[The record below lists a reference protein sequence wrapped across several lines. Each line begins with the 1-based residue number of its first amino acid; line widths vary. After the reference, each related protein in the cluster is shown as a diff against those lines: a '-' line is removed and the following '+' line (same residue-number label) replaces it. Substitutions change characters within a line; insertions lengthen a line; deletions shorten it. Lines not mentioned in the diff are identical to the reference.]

1 MQFHQYRREVIMTKT
16 ILTDLIYAGSFGV
29 DSGQAMVGDPCYLD
43 NWDTNK
49 NDEWNIDNKVGQ
61 YSYQGASATTL
72 ANNYGEI
79 GNSSAVVFS
88 TGYGDG
94 IYPVYVKMNS
104 DGRVSMV
111 VIDFEG
117 DLGDDD

>member
-1 MQFHQYRREVIMTKT
+1 MNAT
-16 ILTDLIYAGSFGV
+16 ITELVYAGSFGV

-49 NDEWNIDNKVGQ
+49 NDEWNLEGKENE
-61 YSYQGASATTL
+61 YSYHGASATTL
-72 ANNYGEI
+72 ANSYGELGI
-79 GNSSAVVFS
+79 GTAVVFN

-94 IYPVYVKMNS
+94 YYPVYVQLNS
-104 DGRVSMV
+104 DGRVSKV

-117 DLGDDD
+117 DIDDSE

>member
-1 MQFHQYRREVIMTKT
+1 MSKIT
-16 ILTDLIYAGSFGV
+16 LTDLIHAGSFGV

-49 NDEWNIDNKVGQ
+49 NDEWNLEGKVGE

-72 ANNYGEI
+72 ANNYGEL
-79 GNSSAVVFS
+79 GFNAVVFS

-94 IYPVYVKMNS
+94 LYPVYVQLNE
-104 DGRVSMV
+104 DGRVSKV

-117 DLGDDD
+117 DIDEQD

>member
-1 MQFHQYRREVIMTKT
+1 MSKIT
-16 ILTDLIYAGSFGV
+16 LTNLIQAGSFGV

-49 NDEWNIDNKVGQ
+49 NEDWAIEGKEGE
-61 YSYQGASATTL
+61 YSYHGASATTL
-72 ANNYGEI
+72 ANAYGEL

-94 IYPVYVKMNS
+94 VYPVYVQMNE
-104 DGRVSMV
+104 DGRVSKV

-117 DLGDDD
+117 DLD